1 MKTPFSFP
9 FSLSAI
15 YKTCLF
21 LVSFVVSASLQAKEG
36 MWLPPLLDR
45 QEAEMQKMGLE
56 IPVSQ
61 LYNADGTGLNQ
72 AIVLFGRG
80 CTGEVISPKG
90 LVLTNH
96 HCGYGTVQGLSS
108 ADKDYFAKGFWAMS
122 PEEEIPCPGLTVS
135 FVRRMENVTEKILYS
150 LPDTLSSPLRDSLIE
165 RRTRTLET
173 EYERLTGL
181 TAQIKPFYHG
191 NQYWVS
197 LIETFRDVR
206 LTAFPEDGIGRFG
219 GDTDNWMWPR
229 HTGDFALFR
238 IYAGADNKPAD
249 YDPGNQPYQ
258 SPRFFVINNGG
269 IKEGDFTM
277 VYGFP
282 ASTREYISSMELQET
297 QEIINPVRIEVRTAI
312 LDIWNERMEASRD
325 IFLQYASKKA
335 RLSNGWKKW
344 QGELM
349 GLEKNQV
356 LAKKQDYERQFQS
369 RASRDDRYPYLDQ
382 LLPSMEANSLAA
394 RRYIR
399 ASEYIREAL
408 FGVEILRQSSRLK
421 SFLELYS
428 RESDPQRLAR
438 GIDSLI
444 EAQESFFRNYDRE
457 TDRRVFSTLI
467 PLYMQAVPEFVPQ
480 ALETPY
486 LRHGKNMESWSQS
499 MYRSLLS
506 SRESLARLKADPRPA
521 DSMIIL
527 SDPAYA
533 LQAALNQW
541 VKEEILPPLQ
551 RYEQR
556 KKELHR
562 LYMKGQLHLDRNRNF
577 YPDANFTLRLSYG
590 QVEPLDYPGSP
601 SSSYQTFL
609 GEAVAKADSSVSEF
623 HMPGRLMQ
631 IYEDK
636 DFGGWAVNDSLP
648 LCFIASNHTSGGNSG
663 SPVLNARGELIGTNF
678 DRVWEGTMSDLYF
691 DPQLCRNISVD
702 IRYTLFLIDR
712 YGGAGWLLDE
722 MKLTHPRRR

>member
-1 MKTPFSFP
+1 
-9 FSLSAI
+9 
-15 YKTCLF
+15 
-21 LVSFVVSASLQAKEG
+21 
-36 MWLPPLLDR
+36 
-45 QEAEMQKMGLE
+45 
-56 IPVSQ
+56 
-61 LYNADGTGLNQ
+61 
-72 AIVLFGRG
+72 
-80 CTGEVISPKG
+80 
-90 LVLTNH
+90 
-96 HCGYGTVQGLSS
+96 
-108 ADKDYFAKGFWAMS
+108 
-122 PEEEIPCPGLTVS
+122 
-135 FVRRMENVTEKILYS
+135 
-150 LPDTLSSPLRDSLIE
+150 
-165 RRTRTLET
+165 
-173 EYERLTGL
+173 
-181 TAQIKPFYHG
+181 
-191 NQYWVS
+191 
-197 LIETFRDVR
+197 
-206 LTAFPEDGIGRFG
+206 
-219 GDTDNWMWPR
+219 
-229 HTGDFALFR
+229 
-238 IYAGADNKPAD
+238 
-249 YDPGNQPYQ
+249 
-258 SPRFFVINNGG
+258 
-269 IKEGDFTM
+269 
-277 VYGFP
+277 
-282 ASTREYISSMELQET
+282 
-297 QEIINPVRIEVRTAI
+297 
-312 LDIWNERMEASRD
+312 
-325 IFLQYASKKA
+325 
-335 RLSNGWKKW
+335 
-344 QGELM
+344 
-349 GLEKNQV
+349 
-356 LAKKQDYERQFQS
+356 
-369 RASRDDRYPYLDQ
+369 
-382 LLPSMEANSLAA
+382 
-394 RRYIR
+394 
-399 ASEYIREAL
+399 
-408 FGVEILRQSSRLK
+408 
-421 SFLELYS
+421 
-428 RESDPQRLAR
+428 
-438 GIDSLI
+438 
-444 EAQESFFRNYDRE
+444 
-457 TDRRVFSTLI
+457 
-467 PLYMQAVPEFVPQ
+467 
-480 ALETPY
+480 
-486 LRHGKNMESWSQS
+486 MESWSQS

-663 SPVLNARGELIGTNF
+663 SPVLNARGELVGTNF